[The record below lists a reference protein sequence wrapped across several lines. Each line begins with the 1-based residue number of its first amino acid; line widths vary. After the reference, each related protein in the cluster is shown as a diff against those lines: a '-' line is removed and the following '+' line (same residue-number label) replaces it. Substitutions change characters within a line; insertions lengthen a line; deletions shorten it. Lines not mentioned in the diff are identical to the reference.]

1 MVANALV
8 VLAILLGPLI
18 GEDWLGGFR
27 GYFSYDQ
34 LSYAAI
40 ASNVSVGASGFVEPF
55 TLTGTSYYPS
65 LWYQVIG
72 VLARISG
79 LPVYVLW
86 TVARAAG
93 RQRGVTAVGWLAYR
107 LSGRAWAPLL
117 PALALLTGTLSAP
130 TAQFWYTSLGEHA
143 VLWGPF
149 GTLFTSMP
157 KWPDSAWRRS
167 RSPC

>member
-86 TVARAAG
+86 TVLGLLVVSAAVLTC
-93 RQRGVTAVGWLAYR
+93 RVAGV
-107 LSGRAWAPLL
+107 
-117 PALALLTGTLSAP
+117 PALAVARGRRCCRR
-130 TAQFWYTSLGEHA
+130 
-143 VLWGPF
+143 
-149 GTLFTSMP
+149 
-157 KWPDSAWRRS
+157 WP
-167 RSPC
+167 C